1 MSIAVREK
9 SVSLNSFRARA
20 RCLIAV
26 FHFAGLVMAAD
37 CAWAAEISGVARSQG
52 AGVDIA
58 ALAFDGKAGP
68 PTIAAQSAPPN
79 IIAHA
84 LQPFVDGHRL
94 AGAVVLIADR
104 NRILDLEAVGFAD
117 VAARKCMQKDSLF
130 WIASQSK
137 SVTAA
142 ALMMLVDE
150 GKVKLDDPVQ
160 KYLPQFAGILV
171 EPGRKSDDAPP
182 HRPCHPIT
190 IREILSH
197 TSGLRFLNAKDK
209 MVIDSVPLAKSVQ
222 HDLLEPLLFEPGSG
236 YKYSNEGIDT
246 AGLIIQVV
254 SGMAYETFLQQRLF
268 TPLEMKDTTFFPSAA
283 QVARLAKSYKPDA
296 AKSGLEETRIKYLK
310 YPLDAPGRYPAPGG
324 GLFSTAADVARF
336 CQMLLNGG
344 VYRQRRYL
352 SQAAIAEMTKKQT
365 GDHIRESYG
374 LGFTVGAGTY
384 GHGGANATNMS
395 VDTRRGIIT
404 VFMVQHAGFP
414 GDAKQMRAALS
425 KAVEQ
430 VVARRIRD

>member
-1 MSIAVREK
+1 MN
-9 SVSLNSFRARA
+9 LNGFRVMARY
-20 RCLIAV
+20 LIAV
-26 FHFAGLVMAAD
+26 FYFAGLAMPAD
-37 CAWAAEISGVARSQG
+37 CAWAADISGVGRPQG
-52 AGVDIA
+52 AGVDVGA
-58 ALAFDGKAGP
+58 RDFDGKAGRP
-68 PTIAAQSAPPN
+68 KITPQPAGPD

-94 AGAVVLIADR
+94 AGAVVLVADR

-117 VAARKCMQKDSLF
+117 VAVRKCMQKDSLF

-150 GKVKLDDPVQ
+150 GKVKLDDPVR
-160 KYLPQFAGILV
+160 KYLPEFAGVLV
-171 EPGRKSDDAPP
+171 EPGQKNDHSPP
-182 HRPCHPIT
+182 HRPSHPIT

-209 MVIDSVPLAKSVQ
+209 MVIDSAPLAESVQ

-236 YKYSNEGIDT
+236 YKYSNEGIDA

-254 SGMAYETFLQQRLF
+254 SGMPYETFLQQRLF

-296 AKSGLEETRIKYLK
+296 AKSGLEETRIKYLQ

-352 SQAAIAEMTKKQT
+352 SEASIAELTKKQT
-365 GDHIRESYG
+365 GERIRESYG
-374 LGFTVGAGTY
+374 LGFSVGAATY
-384 GHGGANATNMS
+384 GHGGANSTNMS
-395 VDTRRGIIT
+395 VDTRRGIVT

-414 GDAKQMRAALS
+414 GDVKQMHSALA

-430 VVARRIRD
+430 VVARGPKQEGRK